1 MLVLVCDF
9 VIEACV
15 NSDLPNLTITHC
27 VPVEFLDV
35 HKDPH
40 QLGDGHGR
48 MSVVQLDGDLENAT
62 QRLLLILP
70 PVTLF

>member
-15 NSDLPNLTITHC
+15 NSDLPNLTHC